1 MAAPSNALAK
11 DLANTASEIPFKVPF
26 VDLKRVSALIRE
38 PALAAWEHALTH
50 TEFVGGPTVSALEKT
65 LGSRLGAQH
74 VITCSSGTDALYIA
88 LQALG
93 VGPGKK
99 VALPNLTFW
108 ATYEAVA
115 QLGATPVL
123 IDIDP
128 ADLQID
134 FDEFKQAFEKVRFD
148 AAILVHLMGWA
159 MPHLGE
165 LRKFCRENG
174 IALLEDGAQSYGVA
188 VGGRSVY
195 EGAQVSTLSFYPAKV
210 VGGCMDGG
218 AILTDDAGLA
228 ELVRKLCNHGRA
240 THYTYSH
247 IGWNSRMG
255 GISAGWLAELLRH
268 DQAILSS
275 RRELEASYRRFF
287 TEELADH
294 VTPYGPPAGVQGN
307 GYLSVCTL
315 KNPGALDAVTARL
328 SAAGVSVGRVYP
340 ETLDMQPPA
349 AGALR
354 FSGLEKG
361 RAFCQSVINLPL
373 FYGMTTAELERA
385 QQVFAQILGEVA

>member
-1 MAAPSNALAK
+1 MAAPS
-11 DLANTASEIPFKVPF
+11 PVPPVPPVPMKVPF
-26 VDLKRVSALIRE
+26 VDLKRISALIRE
-38 PALAAWEHALTH
+38 PALAAWEHALNH

-115 QLGATPVL
+115 QLGATAVL

-128 ADLQID
+128 AHLQLD
-134 FDEFKQAFEKVRFD
+134 FAEFKRAFETVRFD

-159 MPHLGE
+159 TPQLAE
-165 LRKFCRENG
+165 LRQFCRENG
-174 IALLEDGAQSYGVA
+174 IALLEDGAQSYGVT

-218 AILTDDAGLA
+218 AILTDDAQLA
-228 ELVRKLCNHGRA
+228 ELIRKLCNHGRA

-268 DQAILSS
+268 DQAILDS
-275 RRELEASYRRFF
+275 RRELEVNYRQFF
-287 TEELADH
+287 TQELSDY
-294 VTPYGPPAGVQGN
+294 VTPYGPPEGVQGN

-315 KNPGALDAVTARL
+315 KNNRPGALEAVTAAL
-328 SAAGVSVGRVYP
+328 TAAGISVGRVYP

-354 FSGLEKG
+354 FSALEKG
-361 RAFCQSVINLPL
+361 RAFCQSVLNLPL
-373 FYGMTTAELERA
+373 FYGMTAAELVRA
-385 QQVFAQILGEVA
+385 QQGFAQSLREVA

>member
-1 MAAPSNALAK
+1 M
-11 DLANTASEIPFKVPF
+11 TASVPFKVPF
-26 VDLKRVSALIRE
+26 VDLKRVSALIKE
-38 PALAAWEHALTH
+38 PALAAWEHALLN
-50 TEFVGGPTVSALEKT
+50 TEFVGGPTVTALEKT
-65 LGSRLGAQH
+65 LGERLGARH

-134 FDEFKQAFEKVRFD
+134 IDEFKQVFAKARFD

-159 MPHLGE
+159 TPRLAE
-165 LRKFCRENG
+165 LRGFCRENG
-174 IALLEDGAQSYGVA
+174 IALLEDGAQSYGVT
-188 VGGRSVY
+188 VDGRSVY
-195 EGAQVSTLSFYPAKV
+195 EGALVSTLSFYPAKV

-218 AILTDDAGLA
+218 AIMTDDAQLA
-228 ELVRKLCNHGRA
+228 ELIRKLCNHGRA

-268 DQAILSS
+268 DAAILSS
-275 RRELEASYRRFF
+275 RRELEARYRRFF
-287 TEELADH
+287 TAELGDY
-294 VTPYGPPAGVQGN
+294 VTPFGPPAGVTGN

-315 KNPGALDAVTARL
+315 KRGSLEAVTAGL
-328 SAAGVSVGRVYP
+328 GAAGISVGRVYP

-354 FSGLEKG
+354 FSSLEKG
-361 RAFCQSVINLPL
+361 RLFCRSVINLPL
-373 FYGMTTAELERA
+373 FYGMTDAELERS
-385 QQVFAQILGEVA
+385 QRVFAQLLREVA